1 MNTYLVIL
9 LLIISGFG
17 LRRME
22 VLPEGTADVLNRLA
36 ITFCLPALI
45 VLHAPA
51 LQWSWALWPLVA
63 VPWGLLLVSS
73 VMVWAMAR
81 HFGWSREITAVMLV
95 MLPLGNTSFLGFPLV
110 EALMGAEFLSLAVVY
125 DQLGSFLI
133 VVTHALLVI
142 SWYQSAEVPSWRAVA
157 RRVST
162 FPPFIALLVAV
173 TLGNDGFPAWL
184 MELIERLSLM
194 LLPLVTIA
202 IGAGLQLKLVPDYR
216 WPLVF
221 GVAAKLVVLPAL
233 VWGVLWWLMVRG
245 PVAQVSL
252 LEAAMPPMIT
262 AAALLSQ
269 ARLAPALANGMVAW
283 GVLASAL
290 TVPLWFW
297 WSGLT
302 LI

>member
-1 MNTYLVIL
+1 MTTYLVIL
-9 LLIISGFG
+9 LLIAGGFG

-22 VLPEGTADVLNRLA
+22 VLPEATADVLNRLA

-45 VLHAPA
+45 LLHAPS
-51 LQWSWALWPLVA
+51 LQWSWALWPLIA

-73 VMVWAMAR
+73 LLVWVVSR
-81 HFGWSREITAVMLV
+81 RLGWSREITAVLLV
-95 MLPLGNTSFLGFPLV
+95 LLPLGNTSFLGFPLV
-110 EALMGAEFLSLAVVY
+110 EALLGAEYLSLAVVY

-142 SWYQSAEVPSWRAVA
+142 SWFQSAETPSWQVVG
-157 RRVST
+157 RRIIS
-162 FPPFIALLVAV
+162 FPPFIALLVAMV
-173 TLGNDGFPAWL
+173 VGNAGFPGWL
-184 MELIERLSLM
+184 MELIERLAVM
-194 LLPLVTIA
+194 LLPIVTIA
-202 IGAGLQLKLVPDYR
+202 IGASLQLKLVPDYR

-221 GVAAKLVVLPAL
+221 GVTAKLIVLPAL
-233 VWGVLWWLMVRG
+233 VWLVLWVLAVSG

-252 LEAAMPPMIT
+252 LESSMPPMIT

>member
-1 MNTYLVIL
+1 
-9 LLIISGFG
+9 
-17 LRRME
+17 
-22 VLPEGTADVLNRLA
+22 
-36 ITFCLPALI
+36 
-45 VLHAPA
+45 
-51 LQWSWALWPLVA
+51 

-73 VMVWAMAR
+73 LLVWVVSR
-81 HFGWSREITAVMLV
+81 RLGWSREITAVLLV
-95 MLPLGNTSFLGFPLV
+95 LLPLGNTSFLGFPLV
-110 EALMGAEFLSLAVVY
+110 EALLGAEYLSLAVVY

-142 SWYQSAEVPSWRAVA
+142 SWYQSAETPSWQVVG
-157 RRVST
+157 RRIIS
-162 FPPFIALLVAV
+162 FPPFIALLVAMV
-173 TLGNDGFPAWL
+173 VGNAGFPGWL
-184 MELIERLSLM
+184 MELIERLAVM
-194 LLPLVTIA
+194 LLPIVTIA
-202 IGAGLQLKLVPDYR
+202 IGASLQLKLVPDYR

-221 GVAAKLVVLPAL
+221 GVTAKLIVLPAL
-233 VWGVLWWLMVRG
+233 VWLVLWVLAVSG

-252 LEAAMPPMIT
+252 LESSMPPMIT